1 MLLESTKIQ
10 ELVVDDRDNDD
21 SILVVPDNLNECIEL
36 ESLTL
41 LIHYDKNYDK
51 YIDFFNT
58 HPIIP
63 QLKTLDFYYLS
74 GMHLD
79 KLDNVSVMSIKGSN
93 SRTGEFPN
101 LSGMANLEKLKI
113 WYSPE
118 GSIEDLYS
126 FCKQLN
132 ELKKLKYLE
141 WNNFEYD
148 DMNCLEHVK
157 NIEELKIYLGGKD
170 RELNLINVK
179 ELPRLKSLKVEAF
192 SGINIIIPDD
202 YVPSNTLDVLNLEK
216 THLATIENQKI
227 ISKVFPKT
235 KVDLGSRINNFYKQF
250 EQDTNELASF
260 ELEYLNL
267 TEIPE
272 EIVKYKKIKSLKVD
286 GKINTETFERIN
298 PDCIEEL
305 ALNCFLDV
313 IPTVVSK
320 MSNLKS
326 LSLGGFYGTTNM
338 LVEIPDWIGDLKN
351 LETLQIV
358 GNRVS
363 KISDNIQYCK
373 NLKNLYMHYDDGDR
387 VHSNAICRNKYAID
401 NLIKCLPE
409 TNIVF
414 D

>member
-1 MLLESTKIQ
+1 MFLESTQIKEISINDLDNGDKILNIP
-10 ELVVDDRDNDD
+10 E
-21 SILVVPDNLNECIEL
+21 NLHECNEL
-36 ESLTL
+36 ESLEL
-41 LIHYDKNYDK
+41 SCSYKENYEDYLK
-51 YIDFFNT
+51 FINT
-58 HPIIP
+58 HTIIR
-63 QLKTLDFYYLS
+63 QVNKVDLFYLPE
-74 GMHLD
+74 MHLD
-79 KLDNVSVMSIKGSN
+79 RFGSVSVMSINASHF
-93 SRTGEFPN
+93 TPGEFPN

-141 WNNFEYD
+141 WYNFEYD
-148 DMNCLEHVK
+148 NMTCLEHIK
-157 NIEELKIYLGGKD
+157 NIEELKISLSGKE
-170 RELNLINVK
+170 RELHLINVR
-179 ELPRLKSLKVEAF
+179 ELPRLKTLKVEAF
-192 SGINIIIPDD
+192 SGKNIIIPDD

-216 THLATIENQKI
+216 THLATIENLKI
-227 ISKVFPKT
+227 LSKVFPKT

-250 EQDTNELASF
+250 EQDPNELASF

-272 EIVKYKKIKSLKVD
+272 EIEKYKKIKSLKVD
-286 GKINTETFERIN
+286 GKIKTETFERIN

-305 ALNCFLDV
+305 ALNCYLAD

-320 MSNLKS
+320 MLNLKS

-338 LVEIPDWIGDLKN
+338 LMEIPDWIGCLKN
-351 LETLQIV
+351 LETLQII
-358 GNRVS
+358 GNRIS
-363 KISDNIQYCK
+363 KISENIQECK

>member
-21 SILVVPDNLNECIEL
+21 SILVVPDNLNECKEL

-41 LIHYDKNYDK
+41 LIHYDKNYNK

-79 KLDNVSVMSIKGSN
+79 KLDNVSVMSINGSN

-118 GSIEDLYS
+118 GSVEELHA

-141 WNNFEYD
+141 WYNFEYD
-148 DMNCLEHVK
+148 NMTCLEHIK
-157 NIEELKIYLGGKD
+157 NIEELKISLSGKE
-170 RELNLINVK
+170 RELNLINVR
-179 ELPRLKSLKVEAF
+179 ELPRLKALKVEAF

-216 THLATIENQKI
+216 THLATIDNIKNL
-227 ISKVFPKT
+227 SKVYPHT
-235 KVDLGSRINNFYKQF
+235 KVDLGSRINNFYTQF
-250 EQDTNELASF
+250 EQDPNELASF

-272 EIVKYKKIKSLKVD
+272 EIEKYKKIKSLKVE
-286 GKINTETFERIN
+286 GKIKIESFERLH
-298 PDCIEEL
+298 PEYIEEL
-305 ALNCFLDV
+305 ALDCHLEL
-313 IPTVVSK
+313 IPDVVSK
-320 MSNLKS
+320 MLNLKS

-338 LVEIPDWIGDLKN
+338 LMEIPDWIGYLKN
-351 LETLQIV
+351 LETLQII
-358 GNRVS
+358 GNRIS
-363 KISDNIQYCK
+363 KISENIQECK
-373 NLKNLYMHYDDGDR
+373 NLKNLYMYYDDGDR

-401 NLIKCLPE
+401 NLIKGLPE